1 MAYSQDSNLEMEPGQ
16 MKGKIIV
23 RDFSAIAGKQ
33 AEAGVDRLSQIA
45 NLRTQLQAFPLGDP
59 NCLHV
64 VMP

>member
-16 MKGKIIV
+16 MKRKIIV
-23 RDFSAIAGKQ
+23 RDFSGIAGKQ

-45 NLRTQLQAFPLGDP
+45 NLRTQLQAFSLGDP
-59 NCLHV
+59 NYLHV